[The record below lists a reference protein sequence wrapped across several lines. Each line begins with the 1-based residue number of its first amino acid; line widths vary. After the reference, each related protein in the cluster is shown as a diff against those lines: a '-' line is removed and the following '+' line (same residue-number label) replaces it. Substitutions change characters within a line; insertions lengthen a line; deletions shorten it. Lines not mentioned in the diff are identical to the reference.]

1 MKRREAACNL
11 CLSVIIPTWNE
22 EAWLPTLLEAL
33 GHCPEVHE
41 LIVADNH
48 STDRT
53 VELARKAEC
62 IVVDG
67 GTPAAGRNAGARVA
81 TGDILLFVDA
91 DAVVTSRHVRRVL
104 EVLGRLSTIGVLFPV
119 VPMTNDRFTRLC
131 YKIMDIYVRIL
142 GVVGIRQG
150 IGALIGVRA
159 EKFRELGGFREVVSV
174 GEDADFIRR
183 LGDQG
188 FIAYDRSMAVL
199 VSARRFAIETPV
211 VFALKC
217 VFWAALRLARLRAS
231 GVPYSWCRYPI
242 SLADRDRMYLDTV
255 VGGPYGIS

>member
-1 MKRREAACNL
+1 MK
-11 CLSVIIPTWNE
+11 
-22 EAWLPTLLEAL
+22 TL
-33 GHCPEVHE
+33 
-41 LIVADNH
+41 
-48 STDRT
+48 
-53 VELARKAEC
+53 
-62 IVVDG
+62 
-67 GTPAAGRNAGARVA
+67 
-81 TGDILLFVDA
+81 
-91 DAVVTSRHVRRVL
+91 
-104 EVLGRLSTIGVLFPV
+104 
-119 VPMTNDRFTRLC
+119 
-131 YKIMDIYVRIL
+131 RIL
-142 GVVGIRQG
+142 GIVGIRQG